1 MEDLLFNQYCQK
13 KFGVDSNIFDDNQK
27 KEIRDSLGFRCYLLS
42 IEFDNLKKEIVNEL
56 KRIFRIK

>member
-13 KFGVDSNIFDDNQK
+13 KFGTDSNIFDDDE
-27 KEIRDSLGFRCYLLS
+27 KEAIMDTLGFRCYILL
-42 IEFDNLKKEIVNEL
+42 IEFDNLKKEIIEEL